1 MNDIRYFTKQLL
13 IEYNNAAIREK
24 RNRAIKEEVLE
35 NLTEGFIFPI
45 TRDFYHGKDEVRVMI
60 SLFEVG
66 TAFLDMTNERYF
78 MLPIAKWN
86 EKTQEYIFEDENEIR
101 KKFPYKNREW
111 TEKVVK
117 QPYRRQ
123 GKFRKE
129 ILRAYNNTCAVC
141 GIKEPK
147 ILRTA
152 HIVPVAKGG
161 TDEISNG
168 ICLCT
173 NHEIAF
179 DNGLLKIRPDG
190 KIEIKSEEFKG
201 VYDTILYPQ
210 NKEWYPS
217 LEYLKIKYENKYE

>member
-1 MNDIRYFTKQLL
+1 MNDIRFFTKRLL

-24 RNRAIKEEVLE
+24 RNSAIKKEVLK
-35 NLTEGFIFPI
+35 NLTEGYIFPI
-45 TRDFYHGKDEVRVMI
+45 TYEFYHGKDEMRVMI

-66 TAFLDMTNERYF
+66 TALLDMTSERYF

-141 GIKEPK
+141 GVKEPK
-147 ILRTA
+147 ILRAA

-190 KIEIKSEEFKG
+190 KIEILSEEFKG

-217 LEYLKIKYENKYE
+217 SEYLKIKYENKYE

>member
-1 MNDIRYFTKQLL
+1 MFQ
-13 IEYNNAAIREK
+13 
-24 RNRAIKEEVLE
+24 
-35 NLTEGFIFPI
+35 
-45 TRDFYHGKDEVRVMI
+45 
-60 SLFEVG
+60 S
-66 TAFLDMTNERYF
+66 
-78 MLPIAKWN
+78 
-86 EKTQEYIFEDENEIR
+86 Q
-101 KKFPYKNREW
+101 
-111 TEKVVK
+111 
-117 QPYRRQ
+117 
-123 GKFRKE
+123 
-129 ILRAYNNTCAVC
+129 
-141 GIKEPK
+141 
-147 ILRTA
+147 
-152 HIVPVAKGG
+152 KGG

>member
-35 NLTEGFIFPI
+35 NLTEGYIFPI
-45 TRDFYHGKDEVRVMI
+45 TCDFYHGKDEMRVMI
-60 SLFEVG
+60 SFFEVG

-141 GIKEPK
+141 GIKESK
-147 ILRTA
+147 ILRAA

>member
-1 MNDIRYFTKQLL
+1 M
-13 IEYNNAAIREK
+13 
-24 RNRAIKEEVLE
+24 
-35 NLTEGFIFPI
+35 
-45 TRDFYHGKDEVRVMI
+45 
-60 SLFEVG
+60 
-66 TAFLDMTNERYF
+66 DMTNERYF

-129 ILRAYNNTCAVC
+129 ILRAYNNTCAV
-141 GIKEPK
+141 KEPK
-147 ILRTA
+147 ILRAA

>member
-147 ILRTA
+147 IL
-152 HIVPVAKGG
+152 
-161 TDEISNG
+161 
-168 ICLCT
+168 
-173 NHEIAF
+173 
-179 DNGLLKIRPDG
+179 LKIRPDG

-217 LEYLKIKYENKYE
+217 LEYLKIKYDWQICILENPIIHIQSFPNREPAYARFSVWDFLSFQT

>member
-45 TRDFYHGKDEVRVMI
+45 TLDFYHGKDEVRVMI

-147 ILRTA
+147 ILRAA